1 MWQRLK
7 RAVLTWPSLA
17 EWGRCVFIGFI
28 GWALI
33 GGAAFLFG
41 VAHWQP
47 RPDGWPLRLASVMI
61 VPALTEELVFR
72 GLLIPGRGEGR
83 HSVRLIAVGLT
94 AFVLW
99 HVVEA
104 TTILPGAQPI
114 FLRPGFLFCA
124 AILGG
129 VCILMRY
136 RSGSLW
142 PAVLFHGLTVFLWQ
156 VLLGGPT
163 VADLIRR

>member
-17 EWGRCVFIGFI
+17 EWGQCVFMCLV
-28 GWALI
+28 GWGLI
-33 GGAAFLFG
+33 GSAAFLFG

-47 RPDGWPLRLASVMI
+47 RLDGWPLRLASVMV

-83 HSVRLIAVGLT
+83 HSIRWIAVGLT

-114 FLRPGFLFCA
+114 FLRPGFLLCA
-124 AILGG
+124 TLLGG
-129 VCILMRY
+129 VCVLLRY
-136 RSGSLW
+136 RTGSLW

-156 VLLGGPT
+156 VLFGGPA